1 MELIL
6 QNNLPHQELPVEAV
20 GKALSKVDW
29 LPPAHFYAN
38 PLLTYSHPSQ
48 LSSPLHEWWDR
59 HDYTRVKKTALPEDG
74 GPVNLDVKMETGT
87 GKTYVYTKTIYELHQ
102 LYGLNKFI
110 VCVPSLPIKAGAEQ
124 FLGSLYVQHHFYD
137 DCGYRCD
144 IELGVLEAA
153 KVKKG
158 KRFFPAVV
166 RDFVEGSCQQRNKI
180 YVLLLNMALLTNAQ
194 ILKRDDYDFGVQGF
208 NRPFDALRATR
219 PVIIIDEPHRFS
231 RNQSAYRQIL
241 EELQPQ
247 LILRYGATFPEVA
260 KGKGKQKQLLKDYL
274 NLVYDLNAC
283 EAFSQNLIKGVA
295 KEHFEPLEGQK
306 ERIKVV
312 SIGEKERTVTLKYGS
327 KSETLQAGDAITLSP
342 DMQNVIIEGVEK
354 GLVEL
359 SNGKQFHTGELFSP
373 SIYTES
379 YQTEMVRLAIQRHF
393 EAERQN
399 FGRGQRIKTLA
410 LFFIDDI
417 HSYRGE
423 DKRKGWL
430 AQTFETLLEERVRY
444 ELTLP
449 SPEEYRDYLRATLKD
464 LGDTH
469 GGYFA
474 EDNQSSD
481 EEIGRQV
488 KEILHDKKQL
498 LSFRNEDGSWNVRRF
513 IFSKW
518 TLKEGWDN
526 PNVFTIC
533 KLRSSGSEM
542 SKLQEVG
549 RGLRLPVDEYGNR
562 CSSEDFLLNYIVDFD
577 EADFAAKLVAEIN
590 GELPQAA
597 ITDKI
602 PMELI
607 QRVAEKRGIDEFSLL
622 GELHKKGIIRDI
634 RGTVAKEMLGELYN
648 LYPEFGESGV
658 SRTKVVDRNKG
669 NTNKIRIRPKVFDRL
684 RDLWMNIN
692 KRYVIFFDPQLEEAL
707 EKALPQLF
715 ADGVFNFSVLTSER
729 EFVDTDDGQM
739 AVLRDPGVQYATKGN
754 RMPYNEFLRRINR
767 TTSVPIRILHEAM
780 CKAVENEISF
790 HQDMVNDQSLARVIA
805 NIQAWKIKNTMNRFR
820 YKKTTYDVKRTR
832 LTDDEGR
839 LYDDIVQSYIGQH
852 LDNAKVADRY
862 LYEAYTYDS
871 EPERRNLLH
880 SDIQEVVVF
889 GKIPKK
895 SISIPTITN
904 ESYSPDFMYLVH
916 KKDGSKEL
924 NIIIETK
931 GVETPVHLR
940 EIEEKKISC
949 AEVFFRQLRE
959 ENPLLSIHFR
969 SQLNHRQLR
978 DIIDEVIHSEN
989 H

>member
-1 MELIL
+1 M
-6 QNNLPHQELPVEAV
+6 
-20 GKALSKVDW
+20 
-29 LPPAHFYAN
+29 
-38 PLLTYSHPSQ
+38 
-48 LSSPLHEWWDR
+48 
-59 HDYTRVKKTALPEDG
+59 
-74 GPVNLDVKMETGT
+74 
-87 GKTYVYTKTIYELHQ
+87 
-102 LYGLNKFI
+102 
-110 VCVPSLPIKAGAEQ
+110 
-124 FLGSLYVQHHFYD
+124 
-137 DCGYRCD
+137 
-144 IELGVLEAA
+144 
-153 KVKKG
+153 
-158 KRFFPAVV
+158 
-166 RDFVEGSCQQRNKI
+166 
-180 YVLLLNMALLTNAQ
+180 
-194 ILKRDDYDFGVQGF
+194 QGF